1 MTQTDTSV
9 LFEPVK
15 IGGLE
20 LKNRIVMAPMT
31 RYFSPEGI
39 PGLDVAEYYRRRA
52 EADVGLII
60 SEGTAIDR
68 RGAKNRTTVPD
79 FHGKAPLAGWQ
90 RVIDTVHA
98 AGGRMAPQLWHVG
111 SGQDDNVANLAVGD
125 IDSPSGIESPNE
137 HLGVPMSDA
146 AIADTISAYARAA
159 GEARRLGFDTAEI
172 HAAHGYLID
181 QFFWLPTNARTD
193 RYGGPSVA
201 DRARFGA
208 EIIRAVKAAAG
219 EDFPVIIRISQ
230 WKRQDY
236 TAKVANTPDE
246 LGAWVGPLLDAG
258 ADAVH
263 CSQRRYWEPE
273 FPEIDGEGG
282 LNLAGWVKKLTGA
295 TTISVGSVGLSV
307 DFMATMVDGKDASA
321 RNFDGVIRRIERGE
335 FDCIAVGRA
344 LLGDPDWARKVKRGT
359 FDAITGF
366 VPDALT
372 TLY

>member
-1 MTQTDTSV
+1 MIQSDTSV
-9 LFEPVK
+9 LFEPVR

-31 RYFSPEGI
+31 RYFSPNGI
-39 PGLDVAEYYRRRA
+39 PGPDVAEYYRRRA
-52 EADVGLII
+52 EADVGLIV
-60 SEGTAIDR
+60 SEGVAIDR
-68 RGAKNRTTVPD
+68 RGAKNRGTVPD
-79 FHGKAPLAGWQ
+79 FHGEAPLSGWQ
-90 RVIDTVHA
+90 RVIEAVHA

-111 SGQDDNVANLAVGD
+111 SGQDDNVANLAAED
-125 IDSPSGIESPNE
+125 IDSPSGIENV
-137 HLGVPMSDA
+137 GQKIGFPMSDS
-146 AIADTISAYARAA
+146 AIADTIAAYARAA
-159 GEARRLGFDTAEI
+159 GDARRLGFDTVEI

-181 QFFWLPTNARTD
+181 QFFWQPTNARTD
-193 RYGGPSVA
+193 RYGGVSIA
-201 DRARFGA
+201 ERARFGA
-208 EIIRAVKAAAG
+208 EIIGAVKAAAG
-219 EDFPVIIRISQ
+219 EDFPVIVRISQ

-236 TAKVANTPDE
+236 AAKVAATPDE

-273 FPEIDGEGG
+273 FPEIDGKDG

-307 DFMATMVDGKDASA
+307 DFMATLVDGENAA
-321 RNFDGVIRRIERGE
+321 AQNFDGLVRRIEKGE

-344 LLGDPDWARKVKRGT
+344 LLGDPAWATKVKSGE
-359 FDAITGF
+359 FDAISGF
-366 VPDALT
+366 VPEALT

>member
-1 MTQTDTSV
+1 MIETDTSA
-9 LFEPVK
+9 LFEPVR

-39 PGLDVAEYYRRRA
+39 PGQDVAEYYRRRA
-52 EADVGLII
+52 AADVGLIV
-60 SEGTAIDR
+60 SEGTAIER

-79 FHGKAPLAGWQ
+79 FHGQASLAGWQ
-90 RVIDTVHA
+90 RVIEAVHDV
-98 AGGRMAPQLWHVG
+98 GGLMAPQLWHVG
-111 SGQDDNVANLAVGD
+111 SGQDDNAANLAAAD
-125 IDSPSGIESPNE
+125 IDSPSGTENLDE
-137 HLGVPMSDA
+137 MLGFPMSDS
-146 AIADTISAYARAA
+146 AIADTIAAYARAA
-159 GEARRLGFDTAEI
+159 GEARRLGFDTVEI

-181 QFFWLPTNARTD
+181 QFFWRPTNARTD
-193 RYGGPSVA
+193 RYGGPSVT

-208 EIIRAVKAAAG
+208 DILRAVKAATG
-219 EDFPVIIRISQ
+219 QDFPAIIRISQ

-236 TAKVANTPDE
+236 TAKVASTPDE
-246 LGAWVGPLLDAG
+246 LAAWVGPLLDAG

-273 FPEIDGEGG
+273 FPEIDGAEG

-307 DFMATMVDGKDASA
+307 DFMATMVDGVDAAA
-321 RNFDGVIRRIERGE
+321 RNFEGAVRRIERGE

-344 LLGDPDWARKVKRGT
+344 LLGDPEWARKVKQGA
-359 FDAITGF
+359 FDAIAGF
-366 VPDALT
+366 RPEALT